1 MIKKLSLLLVC
12 LFVVT
17 IGLGVSLPV
26 LPFFFRHLHSAAVPR
41 ETIVIHTTF
50 LTSIYAFV
58 QLIASPFWGQWSD
71 RVGRRPLILLGIA
84 GSAVAQVL
92 FGLASSV
99 AMLYVV
105 RALGGFLSA
114 AMLPAATAYVADIT
128 TDRDRAKGMA
138 LVGTASSLGAIVGPA
153 FGGLTTRE
161 DIHFTLGVVD
171 LKIENYA
178 PPFFLAA
185 ALMFLTLLVAFRWL
199 PESLSSRSTS
209 TVGVGKASRSRSVS
223 ERREASRNENRQ
235 PPLNWQR
242 LGKPLLLLLGLTTIS
257 QFGLTL
263 FEVVFALQAQD
274 KLGYSPI
281 QTGYVFM
288 MCGGVMTVFQIVA
301 VSFLTRYVSSIAQV
315 GLGFTL
321 MGSGIFLLLV
331 ARSLPIVL
339 GVVAIMAFG
348 MALITPNLIALISKR
363 SSQHTGTVLGI
374 QNTANSLGQV
384 GGAMLGGVLFAWQF
398 NAPYGFTGV
407 LLVGTGLLLGW
418 RQKDRLQRL

>member
-17 IGLGVSLPV
+17 IGFGVSLPV
-26 LPFFFRHLHSAAVPR
+26 LPFFFKHLHSAAVPR
-41 ETIVIHTTF
+41 ETIAIHTTF

-84 GSAVAQVL
+84 GSAVAQLL

-128 TDRDRAKGMA
+128 TEGDRAKGMA
-138 LVGTASSLGAIVGPA
+138 LVGTAASLGAIVGPA

-161 DIHFTLGVVD
+161 DLRFTFGLFD

-185 ALMFLTLLVAFRWL
+185 ALMLITFLVAFRWL
-199 PESLSSRSTS
+199 PESLSSRSAS
-209 TVGVGKASRSRSVS
+209 TVTHR
-223 ERREASRNENRQ
+223 
-235 PPLNWQR
+235 PLNWKK

-301 VSFLTRYVSSIAQV
+301 VSFLTRYVSSVAQV

-321 MGSGIFLLLV
+321 MGSGVLLLIM
-331 ARSLPIVL
+331 ARSLPVVL
-339 GVVAIMAFG
+339 GVVALLAFG

-363 SSQHTGTVLGI
+363 GIQNTGTVLGI

-384 GGAMLGGVLFAWQF
+384 GGAMLGGVLFAWQV
-398 NAPYGFTGV
+398 NAPYGFAGV
-407 LLVGTGLLLGW
+407 LLVGTGLLLSW
-418 RQKDRLQRL
+418 RQKDRPQRS

>member
-1 MIKKLSLLLVC
+1 MIKKLFLLLVC

-17 IGLGVSLPV
+17 IGFGVSLPV
-26 LPFFFRHLHSAAVPR
+26 LPFFFKHLHSAAVPR
-41 ETIVIHTTF
+41 ETIAIHTTF

-84 GSAVAQVL
+84 GSAVAQLL

-99 AMLYVV
+99 VMLYVV
-105 RALGGFLSA
+105 RALSGFLSA

-128 TDRDRAKGMA
+128 TEGDRAKGMA
-138 LVGTASSLGAIVGPA
+138 LVGTAASLGAIVGPA

-161 DIHFTLGVVD
+161 DLHFTFGLFD

-185 ALMFLTLLVAFRWL
+185 ALMFITFLVAFRWL
-199 PESLSSRSTS
+199 PESLSSRLAN
-209 TVGVGKASRSRSVS
+209 TVTDR
-223 ERREASRNENRQ
+223 
-235 PPLNWQR
+235 PLNWKK

-281 QTGYVFM
+281 QTGFVFM

-301 VSFLTRYVSSIAQV
+301 VSFLTRYVSSVAQV

-321 MGSGIFLLLV
+321 MGSGVLLLIM
-331 ARSLPIVL
+331 ARSLPVVL
-339 GVVAIMAFG
+339 GVVALLAFG

-363 SSQHTGTVLGI
+363 GSQHTGTVLGI

-398 NAPYGFTGV
+398 NAPYGFAGV

-418 RQKDRLQRL
+418 RQKDRPQRS

>member
-1 MIKKLSLLLVC
+1 MIKKLFLLLVC

-17 IGLGVSLPV
+17 IGFGVSLPV
-26 LPFFFRHLHSAAVPR
+26 LPFFFRHLHGATVPR
-41 ETIVIHTTF
+41 ETIAFHTTF

-58 QLIASPFWGQWSD
+58 QLMASPFWGQWSD

-84 GSAVAQVL
+84 GSAVAQIL

-128 TDRDRAKGMA
+128 TEGDRAKGMA
-138 LVGTASSLGAIVGPA
+138 LVGTAASLGAIVGPA

-161 DIHFTLGVVD
+161 DLYITLGLFD

-185 ALMFLTLLVAFRWL
+185 TLMFLTFLVAFRWL
-199 PESLSSRSTS
+199 PESLPSRSAS
-209 TVGVGKASRSRSVS
+209 RVTVGK
-223 ERREASRNENRQ
+223 ASRNENRS
-235 PPLNWQR
+235 LNWQR
-242 LGKPLLLLLGLTTIS
+242 LSKLLLLLLGLTTIS

-281 QTGYVFM
+281 QTGFVFM
-288 MCGGVMTVFQIVA
+288 MCGGVMTVFQIVV
-301 VSFLTRYVSSIAQV
+301 VSSLTRYISSIAQV
-315 GLGFTL
+315 WLGFVL
-321 MGSGIFLLLV
+321 MGSGVLLLIM

-339 GVVAIMAFG
+339 GVVALLAFG

-363 SSQHTGTVLGI
+363 GSQHTGTVLGI

-384 GGAMLGGVLFAWQF
+384 GGATLGGVLYAWQV
-398 NAPYGFTGV
+398 NVPYGFAGV

-418 RQKDRLQRL
+418 RLKTRHGSNTGY

>member
-1 MIKKLSLLLVC
+1 MIKKLLLLLVC

-17 IGLGVSLPV
+17 IGFGVSLPV

-41 ETIVIHTTF
+41 ETIAIHTTF

-84 GSAVAQVL
+84 GSAVAQLL

-128 TDRDRAKGMA
+128 TEGDRAKGMA
-138 LVGTASSLGAIVGPA
+138 LVGTAASLGAIVGPA

-161 DIHFTLGVVD
+161 DLYFTFGLFD

-185 ALMFLTLLVAFRWL
+185 ALMFLIFLVAFRWL
-199 PESLSSRSTS
+199 PESLSSRS
-209 TVGVGKASRSRSVS
+209 ASIVS
-223 ERREASRNENRQ
+223 NR
-235 PPLNWQR
+235 PLNWQR

-288 MCGGVMTVFQIVA
+288 MCGGVMTVFQILA

-315 GLGFTL
+315 GLGFIL
-321 MGSGIFLLLV
+321 MGSGVLLLIM

-339 GVVAIMAFG
+339 GVVALFAFG

-363 SSQHTGTVLGI
+363 GSQHTGTVLGI

-384 GGAMLGGVLFAWQF
+384 GGAMLGGVLFAWQV
-398 NAPYGFTGV
+398 NAPYGFAGV
-407 LLVGTGLLLGW
+407 LLVGTGLLMGW
-418 RQKDRLQRL
+418 RVRQLR

>member
-1 MIKKLSLLLVC
+1 MIKKLFLLLVC

-17 IGLGVSLPV
+17 IGFGVSLPV
-26 LPFFFRHLHSAAVPR
+26 LPFFFKHLHSAAVPR
-41 ETIVIHTTF
+41 ETIAIHTTF

-84 GSAVAQVL
+84 GSAVAQLL

-128 TDRDRAKGMA
+128 TEGDRAKGMA
-138 LVGTASSLGAIVGPA
+138 LVGTAASLGAIVGPA

-161 DIHFTLGVVD
+161 DLRFTFGLFD

-185 ALMFLTLLVAFRWL
+185 ALMLITFLVAFRWL
-199 PESLSSRSTS
+199 PESLSLRLAN
-209 TVGVGKASRSRSVS
+209 TVTDR
-223 ERREASRNENRQ
+223 
-235 PPLNWQR
+235 PLNWKK

-301 VSFLTRYVSSIAQV
+301 VSFLTRYVSSVAQV

-321 MGSGIFLLLV
+321 MGSGVLLLIM
-331 ARSLPIVL
+331 ARSLPVVL
-339 GVVAIMAFG
+339 GVVALLAFG

-363 SSQHTGTVLGI
+363 GSQHTGTVLGI

-384 GGAMLGGVLFAWQF
+384 GGAMLGGVLFAWQV
-398 NAPYGFTGV
+398 NAPYGFAGV
-407 LLVGTGLLLGW
+407 LLVGTGLLLSW
-418 RQKDRLQRL
+418 RQKDRPQRS

>member
-1 MIKKLSLLLVC
+1 MIKKLFLLLVC

-26 LPFFFRHLHSAAVPR
+26 LPFFFRHLHGSTVPR
-41 ETIVIHTTF
+41 ETIAIHTTF

-58 QLIASPFWGQWSD
+58 QLIASPYWGQWSD
-71 RVGRRPLILLGIA
+71 RIGRRPLILLGIA
-84 GSAVAQVL
+84 GSAVAQLL

-128 TDRDRAKGMA
+128 TEGDRAKGMA
-138 LVGTASSLGAIVGPA
+138 LVGTAASLGAIVGPA

-161 DIHFTLGVVD
+161 DLHFTFGLFD

-185 ALMFLTLLVAFRWL
+185 ALMFLTFLVAFRWL
-199 PESLSSRSTS
+199 PESLSSRSMS
-209 TVGVGKASRSRSVS
+209 TVTDR
-223 ERREASRNENRQ
+223 
-235 PPLNWQR
+235 PPLNWKR

-281 QTGYVFM
+281 QTGFVFM
-288 MCGGVMTVFQIVA
+288 MCGGVMTVFQILA
-301 VSFLTRYVSSIAQV
+301 VSFLTKYVSSIAQV
-315 GLGFTL
+315 RLGFVL
-321 MGSGIFLLLV
+321 MGSGILLLIM

-339 GVVAIMAFG
+339 GVVALFAFG

-363 SSQHTGTVLGI
+363 GSQHTGTVLGI

-398 NAPYGFTGV
+398 NAPYGFAGV

-418 RQKDRLQRL
+418 RQQDRTQRS

>member
-1 MIKKLSLLLVC
+1 MIKKLFLLLVC

-17 IGLGVSLPV
+17 IGFGVSLPV
-26 LPFFFRHLHSAAVPR
+26 LPFFFSHLHSAAVPR
-41 ETIVIHTTF
+41 ETIAMHTTF
-50 LTSIYAFV
+50 LTSIYALL

-84 GSAVAQVL
+84 GSAVAQLL
-92 FGLASSV
+92 FGFASSV
-99 AMLYVV
+99 TMLYVA

-128 TDRDRAKGMA
+128 TEGDRAKGMA
-138 LVGTASSLGAIVGPA
+138 LVGTAASLGAIVGPA

-161 DIHFTLGVVD
+161 DLYFTFGLFD

-178 PPFFLAA
+178 PPFFLTA

-209 TVGVGKASRSRSVS
+209 TVADQ
-223 ERREASRNENRQ
+223 Q

-242 LGKPLLLLLGLTTIS
+242 LGKPLLMLLGLTTIS

-288 MCGGVMTVFQIVA
+288 VCGGVMTVFQIVA

-321 MGSGIFLLLV
+321 MGIGVLLLV
-331 ARSLPIVL
+331 MARSLPIVL
-339 GVVAIMAFG
+339 GVVAILAFG

-363 SSQHTGTVLGI
+363 GSQHTGIVLGI

-384 GGAMLGGVLFAWQF
+384 GGAMLGGILFTLQF

-418 RQKDRLQRL
+418 RLRQFR

>member
-17 IGLGVSLPV
+17 IGFGVSLPV
-26 LPFFFRHLHSAAVPR
+26 LPFFFRHVHGAAVPR
-41 ETIVIHTTF
+41 ETIAIHTTF

-84 GSAVAQVL
+84 GSAVAQLL
-92 FGLASSV
+92 FGFASSV
-99 AMLYVV
+99 TMLYVV

-161 DIHFTLGVVD
+161 DLHFTLGLFD

-209 TVGVGKASRSRSVS
+209 TVAD
-223 ERREASRNENRQ
+223 RQ

-301 VSFLTRYVSSIAQV
+301 VSFLTRYVSSIVQV

-321 MGSGIFLLLV
+321 MGSGIFLLLM
-331 ARSLPIVL
+331 ARSLLIVL

-363 SSQHTGTVLGI
+363 GSQHTGTVLGI

-418 RQKDRLQRL
+418 RQQDRLRQFR

>member
-1 MIKKLSLLLVC
+1 MIKKLSLLLIC

-17 IGLGVSLPV
+17 IGFGVSLPV
-26 LPFFFRHLHSAAVPR
+26 LPFFFSHLHSAAVPR
-41 ETIVIHTTF
+41 ETIAIHTTF

-58 QLIASPFWGQWSD
+58 QLLASPFWGQWSD

-84 GSAVAQVL
+84 GSAVAQLL
-92 FGLASSV
+92 FGLASSI

-105 RALGGFLSA
+105 RAVGGFLSA
-114 AMLPAATAYVADIT
+114 AMLPATTAYVADIT
-128 TDRDRAKGMA
+128 TEGDRAKGMA
-138 LVGTASSLGAIVGPA
+138 LVGTAASLGAIVGPA

-161 DIHFTLGVVD
+161 DLHFTIGFFD

-199 PESLSSRSTS
+199 PESLSLRSTS
-209 TVGVGKASRSRSVS
+209 TVAD
-223 ERREASRNENRQ
+223 RQ

-321 MGSGIFLLLV
+321 IGIGVLLLV
-331 ARSLPIVL
+331 MARSLPIVL
-339 GVVAIMAFG
+339 GVVAILAFG

-363 SSQHTGTVLGI
+363 GSQHTGTVLGI

-384 GGAMLGGVLFAWQF
+384 WGAMLGGILFTWQV

-407 LLVGTGLLLGW
+407 LLAGTGLLLGW
-418 RQKDRLQRL
+418 KQKDRLRQFR

>member
-1 MIKKLSLLLVC
+1 MIKKLFLLLVC

-17 IGLGVSLPV
+17 IGFGVSLPV
-26 LPFFFRHLHSAAVPR
+26 LPFFFKHLHSAAVPR
-41 ETIVIHTTF
+41 ETIAIHTTF

-84 GSAVAQVL
+84 GSAVAQLL

-128 TDRDRAKGMA
+128 TEGDRAKGMA
-138 LVGTASSLGAIVGPA
+138 LVGTAASLGAIVGPA

-161 DIHFTLGVVD
+161 DLRFTFGLFD

-185 ALMFLTLLVAFRWL
+185 ALMLITFLVAFRWL
-199 PESLSSRSTS
+199 PESLSLRLAN
-209 TVGVGKASRSRSVS
+209 TVTDR
-223 ERREASRNENRQ
+223 
-235 PPLNWQR
+235 PLNWKK

-301 VSFLTRYVSSIAQV
+301 VSFLTRYVSSVAQV

-321 MGSGIFLLLV
+321 MGSGVLLLIM
-331 ARSLPIVL
+331 ARSLPVVL
-339 GVVAIMAFG
+339 GVVALLAFG

-363 SSQHTGTVLGI
+363 GIQNTGTVLGI

-384 GGAMLGGVLFAWQF
+384 GGAMLGGVLFAWQV
-398 NAPYGFTGV
+398 NAPYGFAGV
-407 LLVGTGLLLGW
+407 LLVGTGLLLSW
-418 RQKDRLQRL
+418 RQKDRPQRS

>member
-17 IGLGVSLPV
+17 IGFGVSLPV
-26 LPFFFRHLHSAAVPR
+26 LPFFFKHLHSAAVPR
-41 ETIVIHTTF
+41 ETIVIHTNF

-84 GSAVAQVL
+84 GSAVAQLL

-99 AMLYVV
+99 TMLYVV

-161 DIHFTLGVVD
+161 DFHFTLGLFD

-199 PESLSSRSTS
+199 PESLSSRSAS
-209 TVGVGKASRSRSVS
+209 TVTNRS
-223 ERREASRNENRQ
+223 
-235 PPLNWQR
+235 LNWKR

-301 VSFLTRYVSSIAQV
+301 VSFLTRYVSSIVQV

-363 SSQHTGTVLGI
+363 GSQHTGTVLGI

-384 GGAMLGGVLFAWQF
+384 GGAMLGGILFAWQF

-407 LLVGTGLLLGW
+407 LLVSTGLLLGW
-418 RQKDRLQRL
+418 RQKDRLRQFR